1 MVGVC
6 MGIGKAMVVMLCFM
20 IAVVAMITM
29 FATAQKDR
37 ATDAIYTNASE
48 TINATTGLAQ
58 SITTS
63 GTGLMQAMILVV
75 AILFFGAV
83 IMIFRKK

>member
-1 MVGVC
+1 

-29 FATAQKDR
+29 FSIAQKDK
-37 ATDAIYTNASE
+37 ATDAIYTNASN
-48 TINATTGLAQ
+48 TVNATTGLAQ
-58 SITTS
+58 SITSS
-63 GTGLMQAMILVV
+63 GTGFMQAMILVV

>member
-1 MVGVC
+1 VGA
-6 MGIGKAMVVMLCFM
+6 GKAAIIMFCFM

-29 FATAQKDR
+29 FSIAQKDK

-48 TINATTGLAQ
+48 TINATAELAQ
-58 SITTS
+58 SATSS
-63 GTGLMQAMILVV
+63 GTGFMQAMILVV